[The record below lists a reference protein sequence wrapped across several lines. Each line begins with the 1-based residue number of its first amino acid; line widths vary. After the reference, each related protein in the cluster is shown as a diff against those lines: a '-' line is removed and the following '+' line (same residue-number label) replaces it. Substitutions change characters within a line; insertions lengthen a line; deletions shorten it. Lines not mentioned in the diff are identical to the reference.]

1 MGPQPAAHH
10 VFHRGR
16 ASQVDAGT
24 GTVHGPR
31 AAISAAVSMRRFAQ
45 SRTGASGNTVFSTGV
60 WGRGVGH
67 TGKFQTPPKKTCEE
81 CTGNMPVA

>member
-1 MGPQPAAHH
+1 
-10 VFHRGR
+10 
-16 ASQVDAGT
+16 
-24 GTVHGPR
+24 
-31 AAISAAVSMRRFAQ
+31 MRRFAQ